1 MEVDPQ
7 LAYEQVEHLLK
18 PQIQAQ
24 MLTTSLWV
32 LDISFKLRTSALQKA
47 HLKQWAFFLT

>member
-7 LAYEQVEHLLK
+7 LAYEQVEPLLK

-24 MLTTSLWV
+24 MLTT
-32 LDISFKLRTSALQKA
+32 
-47 HLKQWAFFLT
+47 FL